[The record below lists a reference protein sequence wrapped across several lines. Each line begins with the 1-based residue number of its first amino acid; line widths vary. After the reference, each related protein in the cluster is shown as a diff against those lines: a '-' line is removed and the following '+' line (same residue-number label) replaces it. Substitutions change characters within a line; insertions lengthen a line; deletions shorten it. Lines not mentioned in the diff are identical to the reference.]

1 VCFGAV
7 CRGVVSDAL
16 YDVVCCDAQG
26 PPDADVQREVA
37 AAMESVFPRVGLK
50 AFMAISPPEKAGQVR
65 ASVGVHVFQCCAMVI
80 HGARRQASNQTDKTK
95 QVKQTNR
102 QTDRS
107 DSETD

>member
-1 VCFGAV
+1 MCFGAV
-7 CRGVVSDAL
+7 CRGVVSDAV

-65 ASVGVHVFQCCAMVI
+65 TCSSVVQLSFMGLVGKQPD
-80 HGARRQASNQTDKTK
+80 RQDQTGQTDKS
-95 QVKQTNR
+95 TN
-102 QTDRS
+102 
-107 DSETD
+107 